1 MDTALVKNRDVSVIW
16 AEFRPTRTSAR
27 FDPGWSSGESGEL
40 RAGDRRYLSSRSRRQ
55 QDAANLLRQSYA
67 EMLWGKQYFFLDT
80 NKWLEEHGADPLP
93 ASQPQP
99 RLSGSR
105 CEAHSAPSAPASAG
119 GRAMRPPPAAR
130 PRDRSWQFLFEG
142 SASAAA
148 PPVNLQQQKS
158 VKTGQHSRSV
168 READSLPASPSCFGE
183 KVSLSS
189 R

>member
-1 MDTALVKNRDVSVIW
+1 LDNGTALVKNRDVSVIW
-16 AEFRPTRTSAR
+16 AEFRPTRTSAQ

-130 PRDRSWQFLFEG
+130 PRDFTVMTWLLMGEFPLLE
-142 SASAAA
+142 
-148 PPVNLQQQKS
+148 KS
-158 VKTGQHSRSV
+158 GRT
-168 READSLPASPSCFGE
+168 
-183 KVSLSS
+183 
-189 R
+189 